1 LNSVAEET
9 SPNHYINTGAM
20 PMAVLLEGN
29 FKSMYENRVLAFEQ
43 TKFKTKGVANK
54 MIVISDGDLIKNQ
67 VNKDFEPVEL
77 GYDQRS
83 GNFMTTKIL
92 LNCVNYLLDDTGLI
106 NIRSK
111 DLDLPLLDK
120 EKVYENYSFTQII
133 TIGLP
138 I

>member
-1 LNSVAEET
+1 VFAEET

-83 GNFMTTKIL
+83 GNFMTTKIF
-92 LNCVNYLLDDTGLI
+92 Y
-106 NIRSK
+106 
-111 DLDLPLLDK
+111 
-120 EKVYENYSFTQII
+120 
-133 TIGLP
+133 
-138 I
+138 